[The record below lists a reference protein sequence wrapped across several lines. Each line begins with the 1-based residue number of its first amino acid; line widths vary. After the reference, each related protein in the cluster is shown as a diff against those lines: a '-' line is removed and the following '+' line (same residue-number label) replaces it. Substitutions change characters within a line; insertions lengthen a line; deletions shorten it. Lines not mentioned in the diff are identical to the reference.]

1 MCLFLK
7 EFININLLSVKRY
20 GVNPLVLCPIV
31 IWFWNWGQIQ
41 AIGRC
46 YRWFLG
52 RCDRLFNGLSMS
64 ADHHLWLHHWSNT
77 PLGSEATISS
87 GEDEGGSRKKYK
99 NQENSIFCS
108 SYLYLAHERPTLY
121 VGCISLK
128 WASVS
133 PVSVQWD
140 SPAST
145 NPCACIEKDNS
156 FSWIIL

>member
-1 MCLFLK
+1 MCLFFK
-7 EFININLLSVKRY
+7 EFININLLSIKRY
-20 GVNPLVLCPIV
+20 GVNPPVLCQIV

-87 GEDEGGSRKKYK
+87 GEDEGGMRGGQEKVKQARK
-99 NQENSIFCS
+99 S
-108 SYLYLAHERPTLY
+108 SEDAQAGYAQFEKVWTGFNLWVKKVWTQNTCILAIPFRNIHFQKMHFQK
-121 VGCISLK
+121 I
-128 WASVS
+128 
-133 PVSVQWD
+133 
-140 SPAST
+140 
-145 NPCACIEKDNS
+145 N
-156 FSWIIL
+156 F